1 MWSNLVICATVL
13 TFSAVTFA
21 SAQEFQYFRDVFRA
35 SIQHAENK
43 ESRVNKFVYNNC
55 GHPETDVFNLTSII
69 VRPDPIKLPGKV
81 TLGASFAFRETAT
94 SPIRLQVEM
103 DVRSGD
109 QWQKLPCIEQVGT
122 CTYDDICE
130 LLASQIPQCKSCQC
144 PFPKGNYSFPATT
157 VDIPLPLVP
166 PGDYRI
172 KAVFTNAEKPGACI
186 ELIISFD

>member
-1 MWSNLVICATVL
+1 MEKPFLFHSPLEKHIAH
-13 TFSAVTFA
+13 
-21 SAQEFQYFRDVFRA
+21 R
-35 SIQHAENK
+35 K

-55 GHPETDVFNLTSII
+55 GHPETDVFNLTTII
-69 VRPDPIKLPGKV
+69 VRPEPIKLPGKV

-94 SPIRLQVEM
+94 SPIKLQVEM
-103 DVRSGD
+103 DVSRSGD

-130 LLASQIPQCKSCQC
+130 LLSMLPECKPCQC
-144 PFPKGNYSFPATT
+144 PFAKGNYSVPATT
-157 VDIPLPLVP
+157 IDIPLELVP

-172 KAVFTNAEKPGACI
+172 KAVFTNSEKLGACI